1 MDTEQLESKLS
12 RRLHTPLFARLASE
26 YLSSSRITEARNLCI
41 AGIEKYPSYST
52 PYLLLA
58 KCYETENNLPS
69 ALESIQHAK
78 ALNPNSQVICE
89 YYSKIENY
97 LSDSSAKYTEL
108 QNPELTETIGSG
120 EFNQK
125 SEAIVQDQSEIESN
139 PQDLSPVEEMPLSV
153 QENQIFLLQDD
164 LLVDGIAK
172 TSEEEDVPATD
183 VDTRNE
189 PTLINEQAAD
199 FLGEGTN
206 IITPEPILAMNDL
219 VVIPEENTEVIDTAP
234 DKQDETVETESGE
247 SIIISEESAEPV
259 IQEAAEI
266 PDQIEDKSEINQPS
280 LDVEQVSLRQ
290 SDINEHQYIEQQDE
304 QPLTSTP
311 DQESDVSIQ
320 ELPISYEESVTSP
333 VKQDEFLNSANIDT
347 PPPLDTHDDDG
358 RIVSKTLAEIYA
370 AQGEYNEAIITYQ
383 LLKQLHPQNSE
394 KIDARIGELENKAG
408 NKSEG

>member
-26 YLSSSRITEARNLCI
+26 YLSSNRVTEAKNLCI

-97 LSDSSAKYTEL
+97 LSSSPSENTEL
-108 QNPELTETIGSG
+108 QNPESPETIDSV
-120 EFNQK
+120 ELKQE
-125 SEAIVQDQSEIESN
+125 SDAIVQDQSEIEIN
-139 PQDLSPVEEMPLSV
+139 PQDLSPLEDIPLSV
-153 QENQIFLLQDD
+153 QENQILLPTDD
-164 LLVDGIAK
+164 LLVDGEAK
-172 TSEEEDVPATD
+172 TSEGEEIPSAE
-183 VDTRNE
+183 VDIQNE
-189 PTLINEQAAD
+189 TTLINEQSTD
-199 FLGEGTN
+199 FLSEETN
-206 IITPEPILAMNDL
+206 IITSESILTTNESI
-219 VVIPEENTEVIDTAP
+219 VVSEDNNGVADTPFDIQEEMA
-234 DKQDETVETESGE
+234 ETESIE
-247 SIIISEESAEPV
+247 PTINCEVSAEPV
-259 IQEAAEI
+259 IQEVAELSE
-266 PDQIEDKSEINQPS
+266 QIEDKSEINESS
-280 LDVEQVSLRQ
+280 LDVEQISLRQ
-290 SDINEHQYIEQQDE
+290 SNIDEHQNIEQQNE
-304 QPLTSTP
+304 HPITSTP
-311 DQESDVSIQ
+311 GQAEEISIPELIIPQEA
-320 ELPISYEESVTSP
+320 SVTP
-333 VKQDEFLNSANIDT
+333 PPKQDEFQNAAYIET
-347 PPPLDTHDDDG
+347 PPLPDTLDVEG

-394 KIDARIGELENKAG
+394 EIDARICELDNKVR

>member
-26 YLSSSRITEARNLCI
+26 YLSSSRVTEAKNLCI

-97 LSDSSAKYTEL
+97 LSYSSTKCTEL
-108 QNPELTETIGSG
+108 QNPEPTETIVDEELKQESG
-120 EFNQK
+120 V
-125 SEAIVQDQSEIESN
+125 IVQDQSETELKL
-139 PQDLSPVEEMPLSV
+139 QDLSPLEDIPLSV
-153 QENQIFLLQDD
+153 QENQILFPPDD
-164 LLVDGIAK
+164 LLVDDEAK
-172 TSEEEDVPATD
+172 TSEGQDILSAEIDIQ
-183 VDTRNE
+183 NE
-189 PTLINEQAAD
+189 TTLIIEQPAD
-199 FLGEGTN
+199 FKNEETN
-206 IITPEPILAMNDL
+206 IITPESILTTNESIVLNED
-219 VVIPEENTEVIDTAP
+219 NTEVADTLFDIQEEMLDTAEP
-234 DKQDETVETESGE
+234 TAK
-247 SIIISEESAEPV
+247 SEVSAEHV
-259 IQEAAEI
+259 IQEVTEL
-266 PDQIEDKSEINQPS
+266 PEQIEDKSEINIPS
-280 LDVEQVSLRQ
+280 LDIEEK
-290 SDINEHQYIEQQDE
+290 NIEQQNE
-304 QPLTSTP
+304 HPITSTP

-320 ELPISYEESVTSP
+320 ELLIPREASVIPPEKT
-333 VKQDEFLNSANIDT
+333 DEFQNTAYIET
-347 PPPLDTHDDDG
+347 PPPPDILDDAG

-394 KIDARIGELENKAG
+394 EIDARIGELGNKIG

>member
-26 YLSSSRITEARNLCI
+26 YLSSNRVTEAKNLCI

-97 LSDSSAKYTEL
+97 LSYSSTKYTEL
-108 QNPELTETIGSG
+108 QNPEPTETIVDQELKQESG
-120 EFNQK
+120 V
-125 SEAIVQDQSEIESN
+125 IVQDQSETELKL
-139 PQDLSPVEEMPLSV
+139 QDLSPLEDIPLSV
-153 QENQIFLLQDD
+153 QENQILFPPDD
-164 LLVDGIAK
+164 LLVDDEAK
-172 TSEEEDVPATD
+172 TSEGQDILSAEIDIQ
-183 VDTRNE
+183 NE
-189 PTLINEQAAD
+189 TTLIIEQPAGFKNE
-199 FLGEGTN
+199 ETN
-206 IITPEPILAMNDL
+206 IITPESILTTNESIVL
-219 VVIPEENTEVIDTAP
+219 NENNTEVADTLFDIQEEMLDTAEP
-234 DKQDETVETESGE
+234 TAK
-247 SIIISEESAEPV
+247 SEVSAEHV
-259 IQEAAEI
+259 IQEVTEL
-266 PDQIEDKSEINQPS
+266 PEQIEDKSEINIPS
-280 LDVEQVSLRQ
+280 LDIEEK
-290 SDINEHQYIEQQDE
+290 NIEQQNE
-304 QPLTSTP
+304 HPITSTP

-320 ELPISYEESVTSP
+320 ELLIPREASVIPPEKT
-333 VKQDEFLNSANIDT
+333 DEFQNTAYIET
-347 PPPLDTHDDDG
+347 PPPPDILDDAG

-394 KIDARIGELENKAG
+394 EIDARIGELDNKVR